1 MQSDVVSDSR
11 LQVVVLFV
19 PLRLT
24 VLPRWFSEVELEALD
39 SEHTFTEDAA
49 GREPTYTPL

>member
-1 MQSDVVSDSR
+1 VSDSR